1 MQDAVTKLEASVA
14 SAKSASDEAKTDFDE
29 VNELVQEDDDAITR
43 LTDDY
48 NATLGYIE
56 NLKEVPKGEELKD
69 FSGGVN
75 PSDAPSDDA
84 KQLDE
89 VPSALNAPEFNG
101 GVNPS
106 DSPSGDHG
114 SDFNG
119 GINDATPPTVADAP
133 VAEVAPEFNSGVNS
147 LEAVINEVPAY
158 VETGAPAITEVPAY
172 AETGA
177 PSITAVPAYAET
189 GVPAINEVPAYV
201 ETGAPAINEVSEYTL
216 TTAGTNKDNTYQA
229 PAAKAEDKK
238 ELPNTGGKDN
248 VAVASLGFLG
258 LFLGAI
264 PFVKRK
270 N

>member
-1 MQDAVTKLEASVA
+1 MAA
-14 SAKSASDEAKTDFDE
+14 
-29 VNELVQEDDDAITR
+29 
-43 LTDDY
+43 
-48 NATLGYIE
+48 
-56 NLKEVPKGEELKD
+56 LKAEI
-69 FSGGVN
+69 
-75 PSDAPSDDA
+75 
-84 KQLDE
+84 
-89 VPSALNAPEFNG
+89 PEYTG
-101 GVNPS
+101 PLY
-106 DSPSGDHG
+106 
-114 SDFNG
+114 
-119 GINDATPPTVADAP
+119 T
-133 VAEVAPEFNSGVNS
+133 SGV
-147 LEAVINEVPAY
+147 LAAVNEVPEYKGGANFVLAAVNEVPEYTGPLSTNGEDAVVNNVPAY
-158 VETGAPAITEVPAY
+158 GETGAPAINEVPAY

-177 PSITAVPAYAET
+177 PSITEVPAYAET
-189 GVPAINEVPAYV
+189 GVPAINEVPAYS

>member
-14 SAKSASDEAKTDFDE
+14 SAKSASDEAKADLAE
-29 VNELVQEDDDAITR
+29 VNESVQEDDDAITK

-56 NLKEVPKGEELKD
+56 NLKEVPKDEEPKD
-69 FSGGVN
+69 FS
-75 PSDAPSDDA
+75 
-84 KQLDE
+84 
-89 VPSALNAPEFNG
+89 G

-106 DSPSGDHG
+106 DSPSGDNG

-119 GINDATPPTVADAP
+119 GVNDTTPPTVADAP
-133 VAEVAPEFNSGVNS
+133 EYSGVVNATEAPVSEVAPEFNSGVNS
-147 LEAVINEVPAY
+147 LEAAINEVPAD
-158 VETGAPAITEVPAY
+158 VETGAPAITEVP
-172 AETGA
+172 
-177 PSITAVPAYAET
+177 
-189 GVPAINEVPAYV
+189 
-201 ETGAPAINEVSEYTL
+201 EYTL
-216 TTAGTNKDNTYQA
+216 ITAGTNKDNTYQA
-229 PAAKAEDKK
+229 SAVKTEDKK

>member
-119 GINDATPPTVADAP
+119 GVNDATPPTVADASEYSGGVNAADAP

-147 LEAVINEVPAY
+147 LEA
-158 VETGAPAITEVPAY
+158 
-172 AETGA
+172 
-177 PSITAVPAYAET
+177 
-189 GVPAINEVPAYV
+189 AINEVP
-201 ETGAPAINEVSEYTL
+201 EYTL

-238 ELPNTGGKDN
+238 RTSKYWW
-248 VAVASLGFLG
+248 
-258 LFLGAI
+258 
-264 PFVKRK
+264 
-270 N
+270 